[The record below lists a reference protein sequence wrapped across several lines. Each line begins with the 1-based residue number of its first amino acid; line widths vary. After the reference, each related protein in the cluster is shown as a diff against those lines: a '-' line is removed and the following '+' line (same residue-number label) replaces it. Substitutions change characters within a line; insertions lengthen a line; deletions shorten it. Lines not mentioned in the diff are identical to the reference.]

1 MTIQRIQSVY
11 TVVRDMDKA
20 QAFYER
26 ALGLTLKFRDQSKW
40 AQFGVGGSNFALSA
54 AEEAAPGA
62 TGSVVVFEADSLEGI
77 RESVEAAGGR
87 LVSERDMGAHGK
99 VLVLLDAENQIF
111 QVFLRQAT
119 A

>member
-1 MTIQRIQSVY
+1 
-11 TVVRDMDKA
+11 MDKA

-40 AQFGVGGSNFALSA
+40 CQFGVGGTNFALSS

-62 TGSVVVFEADSLEGI
+62 SGGVVVFEADDIEGI
-77 RESVEAAGGR
+77 RESVEAAGG
-87 LVSERDMGAHGK
+87 LFVSERDMGAHGR
-99 VLVLLDAENQIF
+99 VLVFLDAESNVF
-111 QVFLRQAT
+111 QVFTRQPA